1 MPLQLTF
8 PQGAILVS
16 GGTGR
21 VGEGIVRCMAQ
32 AGVPL
37 VFTYRNTADKAAR
50 LADELSASG
59 ANIRACQMDNGDTA
73 SIDRAIALAEE
84 VAGPLRT
91 VMWSGGP
98 VFAFDKLADIP
109 PDVAGQFLADDAMGA
124 YRLVSRAVPRLRAN
138 GGGSITLCTTIANR
152 RVVDLDGLSPF
163 SKNAVEA
170 LVRQIA
176 AEEAD
181 SRIRCNSV
189 AVSWVTPLTKDQQ
202 IAEMAALPQPDRDR
216 IVGVI
221 ENMAAGTR
229 MGRTQLP
236 IECGYLFAFLAS
248 EQAACITG
256 QSVAFDGGFSL

>member
-8 PQGAILVS
+8 PQGATLVS

-21 VGEGIVRCMAQ
+21 VGEGIVRCLAE
-32 AGVPL
+32 AGIPV
-37 VFTYRNTADKAAR
+37 VFTWRSTAEKAAR
-50 LADELSASG
+50 LTDELNEAG
-59 ANIRACQMDNGDTA
+59 ANIRACQMDNADTA

-84 VAGPLRT
+84 LGGPLRT
-91 VMWSGGP
+91 VIWSGGP
-98 VFAFDKLADIP
+98 AFAFDKLADIP
-109 PDVAGQFLADDAMGA
+109 PETAAQFLADDAMGA
-124 YRLVSRAVPRLRAN
+124 YRLTHRAVPRLRAH

-170 LVRQIA
+170 MVRQIA
-176 AEEAD
+176 AEEAE

-189 AVSWVTPLTKDQQ
+189 AVSWVTPLSKDQQ
-202 IAEMAALPQPDRDR
+202 IAEMAALPLADRDR
-216 IVGVI
+216 IVGLI
-221 ENMAAGTR
+221 ESMAAGTR
-229 MGRTQLP
+229 MDRPQLP
-236 IECGYLFAFLAS
+236 IECGWLFAFLAS

>member
-8 PQGAILVS
+8 PKGAALVS

-21 VGEGIVRCMAQ
+21 VGEGVTRCLAE
-32 AGVPL
+32 AGIPL
-37 VFTYRNTADKAAR
+37 VFTYRGSAEKAAR
-50 LADELSASG
+50 LEDELRTAG
-59 ANIRACQMDNGDTA
+59 ANIRSCHMDNGDIA

-84 VAGPLRT
+84 IGGPLRT
-91 VMWSGGP
+91 MIWSGGP
-98 VFAFDKLADIP
+98 VFSFDKLADISP
-109 PDVAGQFLADDAMGA
+109 EVAGQFLQDDAMGA
-124 YRLVSRAVPRLRAN
+124 FRLASRAVPKLRAL
-138 GGGSITLCTTIANR
+138 GGGSITLCTTIANK

-170 LVRQIA
+170 MVRQIA

-181 SRIRCNSV
+181 SGIRCNSV
-189 AVSWVTPLTKDQQ
+189 AVSWVTPLTKAQQ
-202 IAEMAALPQPDRDR
+202 IAEMAVLPPADRDR

-221 ENMAAGTR
+221 EAMADGTR
-229 MGRTQLP
+229 MDRPALP

-256 QSVAFDGGFSL
+256 QSIAFDGGFSL

>member
-8 PQGAILVS
+8 PKGAALVS

-21 VGEGIVRCMAQ
+21 VGEGVTRCLAA

-37 VFTYRNTADKAAR
+37 VFTYRGSADKAGR
-50 LADELSASG
+50 LEQELRAER
-59 ANIRACQMDNGDTA
+59 ANICACQMDNGDTA

-84 VAGPLRT
+84 IGGPLRT
-91 VMWSGGP
+91 VVWSGGP
-98 VFAFDKLADIP
+98 VFGFDKLADIP
-109 PDVAGQFLADDAMGA
+109 PEVAGQFLQDDAMGA
-124 YRLVSRAVPRLRAN
+124 FRLASRAVPRLRAH
-138 GGGSITLCTTIANR
+138 GGGSITLCTTIANK

-170 LVRQIA
+170 MVRQIA
-176 AEEAD
+176 AEEAE
-181 SRIRCNSV
+181 SGIRCNSV
-189 AVSWVTPLTKDQQ
+189 AVSWVSPLTKAQQ
-202 IAEMAALPQPDRDR
+202 IAEMAALPPADRDR

-256 QSVAFDGGFSL
+256 QSVAFDGGFAL

>member
-8 PQGAILVS
+8 PEGAALVS

-21 VGEGIVRCMAQ
+21 VGEGIVRCLAQ
-32 AGVPL
+32 ANIPL
-37 VFTYRNTADKAAR
+37 VFTYRGRADKAAR
-50 LADELSASG
+50 LEDELRTAG

-84 VAGPLRT
+84 LAGPLRT
-91 VMWSGGP
+91 VIWSGGP
-98 VFAFDKLADIP
+98 VFAFDRLADIP
-109 PDVAGQFLADDAMGA
+109 PETAAQFLQDDAMGA
-124 YRLVSRAVPRLRAN
+124 YRLVSRAVPKLRAN

-170 LVRQIA
+170 MVRQVA
-176 AEEAD
+176 AEEAG

-189 AVSWVTPLTKDQQ
+189 AVSWVTPLSKDQQ
-202 IAEMAALPQPDRDR
+202 IAEMAPLPQPDRDR

-221 ENMAAGTR
+221 GQMAAGTR

-236 IECGYLFAFLAS
+236 IECGWLFAFLAS

-256 QSVAFDGGFSL
+256 QSIAFDGGFSL